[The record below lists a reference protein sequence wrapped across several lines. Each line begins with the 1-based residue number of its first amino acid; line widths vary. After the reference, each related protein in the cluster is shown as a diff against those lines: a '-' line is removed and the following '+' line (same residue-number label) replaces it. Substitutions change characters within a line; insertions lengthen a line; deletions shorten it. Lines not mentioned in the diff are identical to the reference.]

1 MYRRLAAICLAV
13 VLGACDATEG
23 NDPGNFEPR
32 GAAAANSAS
41 SPTPAPPAEQ
51 GVTPMPTDEGDGG
64 CGADKLDR
72 WLNVLPT
79 DQVKADIAARVGER
93 LIRYNTQGDPVTLDF
108 IPSRLN
114 VELGKD
120 GRIKLFRCG

>member
-1 MYRRLAAICLAV
+1 MFRTLAAAAFLV
-13 VLGACDATEG
+13 GSLGACEAAESERSVSGPQEVAQG
-23 NDPGNFEPR
+23 NSVSN
-32 GAAAANSAS
+32 
-41 SPTPAPPAEQ
+41 PAPAPEQ
-51 GVTPMPTDEGDGG
+51 GITPMPMDEGEAG

-79 DQVKADIAARVGER
+79 DTVKADIAAQVGER
-93 LIRYNTQGDPVTLDF
+93 PIRYYTQGDPVTLDF